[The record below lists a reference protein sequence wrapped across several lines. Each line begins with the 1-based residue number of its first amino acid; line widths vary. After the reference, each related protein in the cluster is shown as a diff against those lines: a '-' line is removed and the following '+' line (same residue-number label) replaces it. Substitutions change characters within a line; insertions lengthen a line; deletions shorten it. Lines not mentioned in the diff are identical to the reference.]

1 MRKKL
6 YSIIVPV
13 YNCEQYLEKCL
24 NSLLKQ
30 SYKNIE
36 IILINDGSNDNSEKI
51 CLNYKKLDSRIK
63 YYKKDNGGVSSA
75 RNLGINVCNGDYIT
89 FLDSDD
95 YLDIDTIEFINNYI
109 NKSDIDLIRYG
120 FIKEYG
126 FYSKKSKFVSETN
139 KIIFKDSFK
148 SDICPNIVITNDLAN
163 CTTSFIK
170 KQIIEEIRFD
180 TTLKY
185 GEDRKF
191 IIEIFSNCNSILFLN
206 ECKYHYVYNVDSATN
221 VVDNFKLLKQLKDVI
236 NSNIGS
242 VNLIKEKFN
251 YIDDTLKIS
260 ITNDICNYLSSVC
273 KFKNYKSY
281 EIILNDLFSDKD
293 FIEILNENN
302 YNYHKF
308 FLHSKYRKLK
318 KEYYLKRIKMIIKKV
333 GKRVMKYEKRIFK
346 SL

>member
-120 FIKEYG
+120 FIKEY
-126 FYSKKSKFVSETN
+126 
-139 KIIFKDSFK
+139 
-148 SDICPNIVITNDLAN
+148 
-163 CTTSFIK
+163 
-170 KQIIEEIRFD
+170 
-180 TTLKY
+180 
-185 GEDRKF
+185 
-191 IIEIFSNCNSILFLN
+191 
-206 ECKYHYVYNVDSATN
+206 
-221 VVDNFKLLKQLKDVI
+221 
-236 NSNIGS
+236 
-242 VNLIKEKFN
+242 
-251 YIDDTLKIS
+251 
-260 ITNDICNYLSSVC
+260 
-273 KFKNYKSY
+273 
-281 EIILNDLFSDKD
+281 DK
-293 FIEILNENN
+293 
-302 YNYHKF
+302 
-308 FLHSKYRKLK
+308 
-318 KEYYLKRIKMIIKKV
+318 
-333 GKRVMKYEKRIFK
+333 
-346 SL
+346 